1 MLIVLA
7 VWMKSLTGSSALA
20 GLTFFVF
27 AAGSLL
33 APLGGLLADRV
44 RRRPLMIVADCVL
57 GAFVLVLL
65 LVHDRSDAWLIYA
78 VAFAYGAVGTVFFPA
93 RAALLKIMLPEEL
106 LADANGALTATREGL
121 RIIAPLAGAGLYT
134 VLGGSAVA
142 VLDSATFAA
151 SAFFLSRMRVVEEK
165 PAPPEHHFV
174 REVTAGLR
182 HVWETLPLRQI
193 VGGVAVAL
201 LVVGFAETLIF
212 YVIAALGKTPSFF
225 GVFATIQGVGSIAGG
240 VTAAAV
246 LRRFGEVRLVGLGLA
261 LFAFADLC
269 LIVPSLGDRA
279 RRRPDRRHRR
289 RLGDRRLLDGAP
301 DAHAARDPGSC
312 LRCRRP
318 HALGRAGDVD
328 RDRCAALHLRRL
340 PDPLRSHG
348 GRGPGQRRLSPHATG
363 ADPGACDDG
372 GVTELVPL
380 RRNRDFIL
388 YQSGGLL
395 STFGSGISGIAYPL
409 LTLALTHS
417 AAKTGYVG
425 AVEFL
430 PLVIL
435 SAPAGVAADRFD
447 RRRLMI
453 AADAAGA
460 TALALLGTA
469 VLTGHATFWM
479 VVVVAF
485 VDTSAAVLYRSGSSG
500 AVKAVVPTPQLA
512 DASSVTMARMST
524 VRLVAPPVGGVLF
537 DLSRGLPF
545 LVDAVSYVFSTAAL
559 LLMRT
564 PFQEERV
571 PGART
576 PFREGLAYFWG
587 IPFLRTTTGM
597 IAASNLVAAGAP
609 IALIILAHRQGISA
623 FAIGVF
629 VAIQGVALL
638 LGSTLSP
645 LLRRRFPMRAILL
658 SEFWM
663 ALIYVAFLVYPSV
676 YVLAVCVSLHA
687 FWFPNTDSAIQ
698 AYSYMLIP
706 DRLLGRAMAAATT
719 LRAASAPLGPLVA
732 GLLLAHTS
740 PQVAIAV
747 LAAPV
752 VIAAIVGTLSD
763 SIRNLPSL
771 EASPAAAG

>member
-1 MLIVLA
+1 M
-7 VWMKSLTGSSALA
+7 
-20 GLTFFVF
+20 
-27 AAGSLL
+27 
-33 APLGGLLADRV
+33 
-44 RRRPLMIVADCVL
+44 
-57 GAFVLVLL
+57 
-65 LVHDRSDAWLIYA
+65 
-78 VAFAYGAVGTVFFPA
+78 
-93 RAALLKIMLPEEL
+93 
-106 LADANGALTATREGL
+106 
-121 RIIAPLAGAGLYT
+121 
-134 VLGGSAVA
+134 
-142 VLDSATFAA
+142 
-151 SAFFLSRMRVVEEK
+151 
-165 PAPPEHHFV
+165 
-174 REVTAGLR
+174 
-182 HVWETLPLRQI
+182 
-193 VGGVAVAL
+193 
-201 LVVGFAETLIF
+201 
-212 YVIAALGKTPSFF
+212 
-225 GVFATIQGVGSIAGG
+225 
-240 VTAAAV
+240 
-246 LRRFGEVRLVGLGLA
+246 
-261 LFAFADLC
+261 
-269 LIVPSLGDRA
+269 
-279 RRRPDRRHRR
+279 
-289 RLGDRRLLDGAP
+289 
-301 DAHAARDPGSC
+301 
-312 LRCRRP
+312 
-318 HALGRAGDVD
+318 
-328 RDRCAALHLRRL
+328 
-340 PDPLRSHG
+340 
-348 GRGPGQRRLSPHATG
+348 
-363 ADPGACDDG
+363 
-372 GVTELVPL
+372 TELVPL
-380 RRNRDFIL
+380 RRNRDFLL

-663 ALIYVAFLVYPSV
+663 ALVYVAFLVYPSV

-771 EASPAAAG
+771 SASPAAAG